1 MLYPSPMPSER
12 VGNEAASGEAVKVPH
27 PPFAA
32 GGTLS
37 VKEQV
42 DAHMAFLNGDDFEDA
57 TEVYGDGAGK

>member
-12 VGNEAASGEAVKVPH
+12 VGDEAASGEAVKVPR

-42 DAHMAFLNGDDFEDA
+42 DADIALIEQGDLDKA
-57 TEVYGDGAGK
+57 TETYRE